1 MALTQLRKIE
11 HGSPQALRELALI
24 YGIPGSGK
32 TRLATSLP
40 ERWGKIA
47 YFAFDKGSEKLDS
60 VLPQYRDRIDVFKP
74 SWKDPI
80 LGAAEIELTDWK
92 KLGYDTIELDTF
104 TTLCRAWLRN
114 VTDEGHFQ
122 EKRNYIGTPGKPGF
136 VALSDKGHY
145 GGTATIIQNFI
156 DGLIDKQPEMNIICI
171 CHEYL
176 REKDKDGGGSVLGG
190 PATVGKASLE
200 WLAAQF
206 STVIRMDRSQET
218 TFKDNIRGEK
228 TVLVARM
235 AQHGNYIAR
244 RNESGSGGNPL
255 PKLVLDP
262 DPINF
267 WRKYDETSPQKESK

>member
-1 MALTQLRKIE
+1 MNSLRKIE
-11 HGSPQALRELALI
+11 PGSARALRELILI

-40 ERWGKIA
+40 ERFGKVA
-47 YFAFDKGSEKLDS
+47 YFAFDKGSESLAS
-60 VLPQYRDRIDVFKP
+60 VLDGYRTRIDVFKP
-74 SWKDPI
+74 DWKDPI
-80 LGAAEIELTDWK
+80 VGAAEIELTDWK
-92 KLGYDTIELDTF
+92 KLGYNTIILDTF
-104 TTLCRAWLRN
+104 TTLSKQWLN
-114 VTDEGHFQ
+114 FVAQEGHFQ

-136 VALSDKGHY
+136 VALPDKGHY

-156 DGLIDKQPEMNIICI
+156 DGLIDRQPEVNIICI

-176 REKDKDGGGSVLGG
+176 REKDEKGHGSVLGG

-206 STVIRMDRSQET
+206 ATVIRMDRKIEP
-218 TFKDNIRGEK
+218 TFVNNVRGEK
-228 TVLVARM
+228 TSLIARM

-244 RNESGSGGNPL
+244 RNESAAGGNPL
-255 PKLVLDP
+255 PKLTLDP

-267 WRKYDETSPQKESK
+267 WKAYDASSPQQETK

>member
-1 MALTQLRKIE
+1 VKNGLRKIE
-11 HGSPQALRELALI
+11 RDSQRAKRELILI

-40 ERWGKIA
+40 PRFGRIA
-47 YFAFDKGSEKLDS
+47 YFALDKGSEALAS
-60 VLPQYRDRIDVFKP
+60 VLPHYKDRIDVFKP
-74 SWKDPI
+74 DWEDPI
-80 LGAAEIELTDWK
+80 VGAAMIELTDWK
-92 KLGYDTIELDTF
+92 KEGYDTIVLDTF
-104 TTLCRAWLRN
+104 TTLAKTWLN
-114 VTDEGHFQ
+114 YVAQEGHFQ

-136 VALSDKGHY
+136 VALPDKGHY

-156 DGLIDKQPEMNIICI
+156 DGLIDHQPEVNIVCL

-176 REKDKDGGGSVLGG
+176 REKDDKGQGSVLGG

-206 STVIRMDRSQET
+206 STVIRMDRKVEQ
-218 TFKDNIRGEK
+218 TFKDNVRGEK
-228 TVLVARM
+228 LSLIARM

-244 RNESGSGGNPL
+244 RNEGGLGGNPL
-255 PKLVLDP
+255 PKLTLEP

-267 WRKYDETSPQKESK
+267 WTAYDETSPQKETK